1 MKKIAMK
8 TMTMKTMTKKTIV
21 RILFSVLL
29 STSVQAFEKNDINVH
44 AGFGAFGTRGLLG
57 VSVDQFLTQNHAI
70 SYTIGADFI
79 GLISSIG
86 YRYFDS
92 QINRAPTQTFLDK
105 CLFVFDCVVHPYLGM
120 NLQYAKS
127 TNSRISSEG
136 SEREYAVD
144 AKFLGVG
151 VFGFRDVFK
160 NNMTVDVELS
170 YRALIS
176 GGKNTLNYGTPDS
189 EDQRW
194 LNLGNQTFGV
204 NVAIGYLF

>member
-1 MKKIAMK
+1 MK
-8 TMTMKTMTKKTIV
+8 TISKA
-21 RILFSVLL
+21 LFIVLL
-29 STSVQAFEKNDINVH
+29 STSALAFEKNDINVH

-70 SYTIGADFI
+70 SYTFGADFI
-79 GLISSIG
+79 GLISSVG

-105 CLFVFDCVVHPYLGM
+105 CFFVFDCVVHPYLGM

-127 TNSRISSEG
+127 TDSRITSDD
-136 SEREYAVD
+136 SERGYAVD

-170 YRALIS
+170 YRGLIS
-176 GGKNTLNYGTPDS
+176 GGRNTLTYGTP
-189 EDQRW
+189 ETGDQRL